1 MRDAGRIAA
10 AIEVL
15 ETVINRHQPVKEAM
29 RDWGKANRYAGSGDR
44 AWISGLVLDALRR
57 RASLS
62 LLMGADSPRALVLGT
77 LAHEWET
84 GPDAVAAIFEGDEHA
99 PEALT
104 DAERAGM
111 TATLPDDA
119 PLHARAEIPEWLT
132 GSFERGFGKD
142 AALEGASMAG
152 RAPVD
157 LRVNALKTDP
167 EKAISAVRAQI
178 NADPSVLLTTA
189 IRIPGTD
196 PRAKSPPADSIPAYG
211 KGWVEVQDIGS
222 QIAALA
228 AAPVEGLQVLDFCAG
243 AGGKTLSLSAL
254 MNNTGQLYAWDF
266 DWRRLRAIWP
276 RLERAGVRNVQV
288 RSGKEAE
295 ALGDLE
301 SKMDLVFIDAP
312 CTGSGTWRRRPDT
325 KWRLKEKA
333 LATRISQQDEVLAKA
348 AKYVKPGGR
357 MVYVTCSVLQEEN
370 GDRIDVFLSAN
381 PDFRAVPVMDALQRS
396 GQLTEEGA
404 LTLAACAG
412 AHGALQLTPA
422 RTGTD
427 GFYVCA
433 LVKAG

>member
-15 ETVINRHQPVKEAM
+15 DTVMNRHQPVKDAL

-44 AWISGLVLDALRR
+44 AWISGLVLDAMRR
-57 RASLS
+57 RASLT

-77 LAHEWET
+77 LAHSWEMNA
-84 GPDAVAAIFEGDEHA
+84 DALAAIFEGDEHA
-99 PEALT
+99 PDPLT

-111 TATLPDDA
+111 AATLPDDA
-119 PLHARAEIPEWLT
+119 PLHAHAEIPEWLSE
-132 GSFERGFGKD
+132 SFERGFGAD
-142 AALEGASMAG
+142 AALEGASMAD

-157 LRVNALKTDP
+157 LRVNTLKTDP

-196 PRAKSPPADSIPAYG
+196 PRAKSPPADAIPAYG
-211 KGWVEVQDIGS
+211 KGWVEVQDVGS

-228 AAPVEGLQVLDFCAG
+228 ASPVAGLQALDFCAG
-243 AGGKTLSLSAL
+243 AGGKTLSLAAM

-276 RLERAGVRNVQV
+276 RLERAGVRSVQV
-288 RSGKEAE
+288 RAGKEAE

-301 SKMDLVFIDAP
+301 DKMDLVFVDAP

-333 LATRISQQDEVLAKA
+333 LATRITQQDEVLAKA

-357 MVYVTCSVLQEEN
+357 MVYVTCSVLPEEN
-370 GDRIDVFLSAN
+370 GDRIEAFLNAN
-381 PDFRAVPVMDALQRS
+381 PDFRAVPVMDALNAS

-412 AHGALQLTPA
+412 EHGALQLTPA

-427 GFYVCA
+427 GFYVCGLERA
-433 LVKAG
+433 E

>member
-15 ETVINRHQPVKEAM
+15 DTVMNRHQPVKDAL

-57 RASLS
+57 RASLT

-77 LAHEWET
+77 LAHSWELSA
-84 GPDAVAAIFEGDEHA
+84 DAVAAIFEGDEHA
-99 PEALT
+99 PDPLT
-104 DAERAGM
+104 DAERTGM
-111 TATLPDDA
+111 AVTLPDDA
-119 PLHARAEIPEWLT
+119 PLHARAEIPEWLSE
-132 GSFERGFGKD
+132 SFERGFGAD
-142 AALEGASMAG
+142 AALEGAAMAD

-157 LRVNALKTDP
+157 LRVNTLKTDP

-196 PRAKSPPADSIPAYG
+196 PRAKAPPADAIPAYG

-228 AAPVEGLQVLDFCAG
+228 ASPVAGLQALDFCAG
-243 AGGKTLSLSAL
+243 AGGKTLSLAAM

-276 RLERAGVRNVQV
+276 RLERAGVRSVQV
-288 RSGKEAE
+288 RAGKEAE

-301 SKMDLVFIDAP
+301 DKMDLVFIDAP

-333 LATRISQQDEVLAKA
+333 LATRITQQDEVLAKA
-348 AKYVKPGGR
+348 AKYVKAGGR
-357 MVYVTCSVLQEEN
+357 MVYVTCSVLPEEN
-370 GDRIDVFLSAN
+370 GDRIDVFLKGN
-381 PDFRAVPVMDALQRS
+381 PDFRAVPVMDALSAS

-412 AHGALQLTPA
+412 DHGALQLTPA

-427 GFYVCA
+427 GFYVCG
-433 LVKAG
+433 LERVG

>member
-15 ETVINRHQPVKEAM
+15 DTVLNRHQPVKDAL

-57 RASLS
+57 RASVR
-62 LLMGADSPRALVLGT
+62 LLMGEDSPRALVLGA
-77 LAHEWET
+77 LAHEWQL
-84 GPDAVAAIFEGDEHA
+84 GPDAIAAIFEGDEHA
-99 PEALT
+99 PEALSE
-104 DAERAGM
+104 AERAGM
-111 TATLPDDA
+111 AARLPEDA
-119 PLHARAEIPEWLT
+119 PLHARAEIPDWLE
-132 GSFERGFGKD
+132 GSFERGFGAD
-142 AALEGASMAG
+142 AALEGASMAA

-157 LRVNALKTDP
+157 LRVNTLKTDA
-167 EKAISAVRAQI
+167 EKAISAVRVQL
-178 NADPSVLLTTA
+178 NADPSGLVTTA
-189 IRIPGTD
+189 IRIPAAD
-196 PRAKSPPADSIPAYG
+196 PRAKAPPADAIPAYG
-211 KGWVEVQDIGS
+211 KGWVEVQDTGS

-243 AGGKTLSLSAL
+243 AGGKTLSLAAL
-254 MNNTGQLYAWDF
+254 MNNSGQLYAWDY

-288 RSGKEAE
+288 RTGKEAE

-301 SKMDLVFIDAP
+301 GKMDLVFIDAP

-333 LATRISQQDEVLAKA
+333 FATRITQQDEVLAKA

-357 MVYVTCSVLQEEN
+357 MVYVTCSVLPEEN
-370 GDRIDVFLSAN
+370 GDRIEVFLKAN
-381 PDFRAVPVMDALQRS
+381 PDFSAVPVTDALIVS

-412 AHGALQLTPA
+412 EHGALQLTPA

-427 GFYVCA
+427 GFYVCG

>member
-15 ETVINRHQPVKEAM
+15 DTLLNRHQPVKDAL

-57 RASLS
+57 KASVS
-62 LLMGADSPRALVLGT
+62 FLMGEDTPRALVLGT
-77 LAHEWET
+77 LSHEWET

-99 PEALT
+99 PEPLT

-111 TATLPDDA
+111 SATLSGDA
-119 PLHARAEIPEWLT
+119 PLHARAEIPEWLSA
-132 GSFERGFGKD
+132 SFERGFGAD

-157 LRVNALKTDP
+157 LRVNTLKTDS
-167 EKAISAVRAQI
+167 EKAITAVRAKL
-178 NADPSVLLTTA
+178 NADPSGLITTA
-189 IRIPGTD
+189 IRIPETD
-196 PRAKSPPADSIPAYG
+196 PRAKSPPADAIPAYG

-228 AAPVEGLQVLDFCAG
+228 AAPVAGLQVLDFCAG
-243 AGGKTLSLSAL
+243 AGGKTLSLAAL
-254 MNNTGQLYAWDF
+254 MNNTGQLYAWDY

-288 RSGKEAE
+288 RTGKEAE
-295 ALGDLE
+295 ALGDLTG
-301 SKMDLVFIDAP
+301 KMDMVFIDAP

-333 LATRISQQDEVLAKA
+333 LATRIAQQNEVLAKA
-348 AKYVKPGGR
+348 AKYVRPGGR
-357 MVYVTCSVLQEEN
+357 MVYVTCSVLPEEN
-370 GDRIDVFLSAN
+370 GDRIDVFLAAN
-381 PDFRAVPVMDALQRS
+381 PEFRAVPVMDAFQRS

-404 LTLAACAG
+404 LTLSACAG

-427 GFYVCA
+427 GFYVCG
-433 LVKAG
+433 LEKAG

>member
-15 ETVINRHQPVKEAM
+15 DTVLNRHQPVKEAM

-44 AWISGLVLDALRR
+44 AWISGLVLDAMRR
-57 RASLS
+57 RASLT
-62 LLMGADSPRALVLGT
+62 LLMGADTPRALVLGT
-77 LAHEWET
+77 LAHSWEMNA
-84 GPDAVAAIFEGDEHA
+84 DSVAAVFEGDEHA
-99 PEALT
+99 PDPLT

-111 TATLPDDA
+111 AATLPDDA
-119 PLHARAEIPEWLT
+119 QLHARAEIPEWLSE
-132 GSFERGFGKD
+132 SFERGFGAD
-142 AALEGASMAG
+142 AALEGAAMAD

-157 LRVNALKTDP
+157 LRVNTLKTDP

-196 PRAKSPPADSIPAYG
+196 PRAKSPPADAIPAYG

-228 AAPVEGLQVLDFCAG
+228 ASPVAGLQALDFCAG
-243 AGGKTLSLSAL
+243 AGGKTLSLAAM

-276 RLERAGVRNVQV
+276 RLERAGVRSVQV
-288 RSGKEAE
+288 RAGKEAE

-301 SKMDLVFIDAP
+301 GKMDLVFIDAP

-333 LATRISQQDEVLAKA
+333 LATRITQQDEVLAKA

-357 MVYVTCSVLQEEN
+357 MVYVTCSVLPEEN
-370 GDRIDVFLSAN
+370 GDRIEAFLNAN
-381 PDFRAVPVMDALQRS
+381 PDFRAVPVMDALNAS

-422 RTGTD
+422 RTSTD
-427 GFYVCA
+427 GFYVCG

>member
-1 MRDAGRIAA
+1 MREAGRIAA

-15 ETVINRHQPVKEAM
+15 DTVLNRHQPVKDAL

-44 AWISGLVLDALRR
+44 AWISGLVLDAMRK
-57 RASLS
+57 RASHGVR
-62 LLMGADSPRALVLGT
+62 MGEDTPRAMVLAT
-77 LAHEWET
+77 LSHEWET
-84 GPDAVAAIFEGDEHA
+84 GPDAVAAIFDGDEHA
-99 PEALT
+99 PAPLT

-111 TATLPDDA
+111 IAALPDDA
-119 PLHARAEIPEWLT
+119 PLWARAEIPDWLEA
-132 GSFERGFGKD
+132 SFVRGFGGD
-142 AALEGASMAG
+142 AVMEGAGMAA

-157 LRVNALKTDP
+157 LRVNTLKTDA

-178 NADPSVLLTTA
+178 NCDPSVLVTSA
-189 IRIPGTD
+189 IRIPASD

-211 KGWVEVQDIGS
+211 KGWVEVQDLGS

-228 AAPVEGLQVLDFCAG
+228 AAPLEGLQALDFCAG
-243 AGGKTLSLSAL
+243 AGGKTLALAAL

-288 RSGKEAE
+288 RTGKEGE
-295 ALGDLE
+295 ALCDLE
-301 SKMDLVFIDAP
+301 DRMDLVFIDAP

-325 KWRLKEKA
+325 KWRLKERA
-333 LATRISQQDEVLAKA
+333 LATRIKQQDEVLAKA
-348 AKYVKPGGR
+348 AKYVKAGGR
-357 MVYVTCSVLQEEN
+357 MVYVTCSVLPEEN
-370 GDRIDVFLSAN
+370 GDRVSAFLAAN
-381 PDFRAVPVMDALQRS
+381 TTFRPVPVMDALNAS

-404 LTLAACAG
+404 LTLSACAG
-412 AHGALQLTPA
+412 EHGALQLTPA

-433 LVKAG
+433 MERVG